1 MATFQKTLLAA
12 QNGNPETQYELGE
25 MLYFGQG
32 IKQDYTEA
40 IKWYRKSAEQGNSDA
55 QYSLGFMYERGHGVE
70 EDYEEAIKWYRLAAE
85 QGSADAQYE
94 LGFMYEYGQG
104 VEEDYEEAIKWYRLA
119 AEQGNADAQY
129 QLGLIYAIGQGV
141 KQNYKEAT
149 KWYRLAAEQDNS
161 DAQYELGDM
170 LYIGQG
176 IKQDY
181 EEAIKWYRK
190 SAEQENSDAQYSL
203 GFMYNYG
210 QGVNQ
215 NYEEAA
221 KWYRLAADQGN
232 ADGQYRLGL
241 LYAIGQGVKQ
251 NYKEAT
257 KWYRLAAEQGSAD
270 AQYLLG
276 LMYTEGKGVELDF
289 KKAEKLFSQAAAQD
303 YADAKSRQR
312 WMQQH
317 LALPQSYAE
326 VTKNSEKMDGHFV
339 YVYKERVSGKIRYV
353 GYGKELERA
362 IDLNHNEDARKFL
375 EEGQYAIE
383 YAGSYGSKYIGLA
396 VETALIDIIN
406 PNLNRHGN
414 PTDLR
419 FYTKEEMEERLQKR
433 KNVGESNYHFVYVYR
448 DNNKKGKVRYVGYG
462 KEIERASSRNHS
474 KQFLDF
480 IDNNKFTLKYAGP
493 YESEQTGKA
502 VETALIGMA
511 SPDLN
516 SEMAPG
522 PSKFQFRPLGIPEA
536 FASRLSEPRLTINDL
551 ITLGNGQAVPILF
564 VKISDRDFED
574 FDPRRGYQLDS
585 PSSDADILARMDSWW
600 QIGKYAKIWKDHP
613 EQSAKVLV
621 GIAGTPAHQI
631 IIGAVAIDPEGWKII
646 QPSHGQ
652 LYVVPLMLKNIHL
665 DAYGLRGRLISPDVG
680 IRFGAIRSQ
689 FQVLLDSDGKI
700 IGGQVRR

>member
-1 MATFQKTLLAA
+1 
-12 QNGNPETQYELGE
+12 
-25 MLYFGQG
+25 
-32 IKQDYTEA
+32 
-40 IKWYRKSAEQGNSDA
+40 
-55 QYSLGFMYERGHGVE
+55 
-70 EDYEEAIKWYRLAAE
+70 
-85 QGSADAQYE
+85 
-94 LGFMYEYGQG
+94 
-104 VEEDYEEAIKWYRLA
+104 
-119 AEQGNADAQY
+119 
-129 QLGLIYAIGQGV
+129 
-141 KQNYKEAT
+141 
-149 KWYRLAAEQDNS
+149 
-161 DAQYELGDM
+161 
-170 LYIGQG
+170 
-176 IKQDY
+176 
-181 EEAIKWYRK
+181 
-190 SAEQENSDAQYSL
+190 
-203 GFMYNYG
+203 MYNYG

-241 LYAIGQGVKQ
+241 IYAIGQGVKQ
-251 NYKEAT
+251 NYEEAA
-257 KWYRLAAEQGSAD
+257 KWYRLAAEQGNSD

-276 LMYTEGKGVELDF
+276 ILYAVGQGIEKDLKEAAKWYHRAAEQGNSNAQYELGMMYAEGKGVELDF
-289 KKAEKLFSQAAAQD
+289 KKAEKLFSQAAAQGH
-303 YADAKSRQR
+303 ADAKSNQR

-652 LYVVPLMLKNIHL
+652 LYIVPLMLKNIHL